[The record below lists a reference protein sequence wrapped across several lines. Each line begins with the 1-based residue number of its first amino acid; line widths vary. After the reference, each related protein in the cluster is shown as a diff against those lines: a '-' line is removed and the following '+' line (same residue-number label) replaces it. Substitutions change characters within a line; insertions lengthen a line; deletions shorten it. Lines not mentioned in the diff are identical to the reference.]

1 MSWLSSRNI
10 ATEQWDFRSCHDRR
24 FTSNFTYA
32 NQENYFCISMTSNQK
47 PAFPEPLYVGRPNI
61 GDRRALM
68 DRIDGILD
76 RRWLTNHGPVIREFE
91 ERIAS
96 LLGVKHCVAMSN
108 ATVALEIASR
118 AVGLEGEV
126 IIPSFTFIAT
136 AHALQWQGIT
146 PVFADID
153 PKTHSLDPSSVE
165 SLVTPKTTGIVGV
178 HLWGRACDTEA
189 LQAIASKH
197 GLKLM
202 YDASHAFACS
212 HNGKMI
218 GNFGACEVFSF
229 HATKFLNCFEGG
241 AVVTNDCELA
251 EKMRLMRNFGF
262 KGFDNVIYLGVNGKM
277 TEVCAAM
284 GLTSIEA
291 MPEILEVNQR
301 NYHAYRQRLDGNKD
315 IGLLAYDE
323 RERNNFQYIVACL
336 APHIQP
342 MLRDRIVATLH
353 ANNVIARKYFWPG
366 CHKMEPYRTLQ
377 PDAGKH
383 LPATEATGRRIIVLP
398 TGQTV
403 TEPMIAAIC
412 RIVLNSL
419 GG

>member
-153 PKTHSLDPSSVE
+153 PTTHSLDPSSVE

-212 HNGKMI
+212 HNGKNEQM
-218 GNFGACEVFSF
+218 
-229 HATKFLNCFEGG
+229 
-241 AVVTNDCELA
+241 ND
-251 EKMRLMRNFGF
+251 
-262 KGFDNVIYLGVNGKM
+262 
-277 TEVCAAM
+277 
-284 GLTSIEA
+284 
-291 MPEILEVNQR
+291 
-301 NYHAYRQRLDGNKD
+301 
-315 IGLLAYDE
+315 
-323 RERNNFQYIVACL
+323 
-336 APHIQP
+336 
-342 MLRDRIVATLH
+342 
-353 ANNVIARKYFWPG
+353 
-366 CHKMEPYRTLQ
+366 
-377 PDAGKH
+377 
-383 LPATEATGRRIIVLP
+383 
-398 TGQTV
+398 
-403 TEPMIAAIC
+403 
-412 RIVLNSL
+412 
-419 GG
+419 